1 MSEVETAFQQVWKE
15 LYNPKSACPDV
26 ELGAVVDVLA
36 SVLANSDGFSNP
48 SLDSTER
55 WILAYVSI
63 VGTTDSESL
72 QWAAAYKV
80 PYYSDEKDDNGYP
93 KPRPYNEYEAKQA
106 SERDRVGSAIQSLLD
121 SRYLKYSSGG
131 GGKLQ
136 CVPQHQMD

>member
-1 MSEVETAFQQVWKE
+1 MSEVETALQQVWKE
-15 LYNPKSACPDV
+15 LYNPESACPDV
-26 ELGAVVDVLA
+26 ELEAVADVLA

-48 SLDSTER
+48 SLDQTER

-63 VGTTDSESL
+63 VGIIESL
-72 QWAAAYKV
+72 QCAAAYKV
-80 PYYSDEKDDNGYP
+80 PYS
-93 KPRPYNEYEAKQA
+93 KPRPYDEYEAELS

-136 CVPQHQMD
+136 CVPQLQMD